1 MRKRRLSAYSRHL
14 GLFTAMVS
22 VSIAL
27 PVLAQSVWT
36 GASDNEFSNDANWN
50 PSAPG
55 AGDGATV
62 ATGSPQVTT
71 NFVITDLDVSGGN
84 VTVTN
89 TGELTATGGT
99 TLSSGTIS
107 INAGGVLNS
116 DVEMNGG
123 GLSIDG
129 DLNGKL
135 TLNSGNVTVNGT
147 LGSAAVG
154 ATTALTNN
162 GDVGDVDVS
171 ASGTFV
177 NNTGATAGDVTNAGA
192 TSNAGTIASLTNTA
206 GTFINNSGGTV
217 TGDTTV
223 TGGTVTNNFVITDAD
238 VAAGATLVNNFGA
251 TAENVTNAGT
261 LSNSGTI
268 ASVENTAG
276 IFTNNSDGTVT
287 DQTTVAGGTVTNDGT
302 LGDVDVATGST
313 FTNTTGST
321 AGDVTNAGTSSN
333 AGDIA
338 SLTNTGGTFTNNFGG
353 TITGDTTV
361 TGGTVT
367 NNFVISD
374 ADVAAG
380 ATLVNNTGATAGN
393 VTNAGNTSNAGTIA
407 SVVNTGGTFTNNSGG
422 TISGTTTVTGG
433 TVVNNA
439 TFANVDIGVN
449 GTFVNNSGAVADAV
463 TNAGTGSNDG
473 TIASLTNTNGLFANT
488 GTISG
493 AADVTGGTL
502 TNDGTVLGAVG
513 VYDGGTLS
521 GSGTTADLT
530 IYSGGTL
537 SPGPGMQTI
546 SVDGNL
552 TFATGSTYQVDID
565 ASGNSDS
572 VDVSGAVIIS
582 GGTLELIAG
591 TGSYTPGI
599 DYTIITAASGITG
612 SFDNVTSDFAFL
624 TPVLTYGGTGIDLS
638 LDRNDVAFA
647 DVASTANGRSTAGAV
662 EALGA
667 SNSLYLAVVS
677 LNATTATDA
686 FSQLSGEDHASLKSR
701 TLQDGRIPREAILD
715 RMSSVHASLP
725 GANEGLSVWTTGYG
739 TTSRLEGDGNAA
751 GIDGRTAG
759 LFAGADAALSDEWRV
774 GGMLGY
780 SRTSLDRLADYD
792 TYHLGLYAGGTYG
805 PLGLTAGAIYSV
817 NEVSTARDVSLSNFD
832 DRLTADYRSAMA
844 QAFADISWT
853 TRLDDITLQP
863 FANIAYL
870 NLDTDGFAED
880 GGAAALSAAGANDDI
895 TLSTL
900 GLRLSAEL
908 VAGEMPF
915 TISGMLGW
923 RHAFGDLTPSTSF
936 AFAGGSPFLI
946 EGVTIP
952 RNAMVAE
959 AGITVALTKSAR
971 LNLTYSGE
979 FGSSSASHAAKAN
992 LRVDF

>member
-22 VSIAL
+22 VSIVQPA
-27 PVLAQSVWT
+27 LAQSVWT

-55 AGDGATV
+55 TDDGASV

-89 TGELTATGGT
+89 MGELTATGGT

-107 INAGGVLNS
+107 INADGVLNS
-116 DVEMNGG
+116 NVEMNGG

-238 VAAGATLVNNFGA
+238 VAAGATLVNNLGA

-287 DQTTVAGGTVTNDGT
+287 GRTTVAGGTVTNDGT
-302 LGDVDVATGST
+302 LGNVDVATGGT

-321 AGDVTNAGTSSN
+321 AGDVSNAGTSSN

-353 TITGDTTV
+353 TISGDTTV

-367 NNFVISD
+367 NNFVITD

-407 SVVNTGGTFTNNSGG
+407 SVENTDGTFTNNSGG
-422 TISGTTTVTGG
+422 AVTGTTTVTGG

-439 TFANVDIGVN
+439 TLADVDIGAN

-473 TIASLTNTNGLFANT
+473 TIASLANTDGLFSNT
-488 GTISG
+488 GTVSG
-493 AADVTGGTL
+493 TADVAGGTL

-513 VYDGGTLS
+513 VYDGGILS

-546 SVDGNL
+546 SVNGNL
-552 TFATGSTYQVDID
+552 TFVAGSTFQVDID
-565 ASGNSDS
+565 AGGDSDS
-572 VDVSGAVIIS
+572 VDVSGAVVI
-582 GGTLELIAG
+582 GGALELIAG

-612 SFDNVTSDFAFL
+612 SFDSVTSDFAFL
-624 TPVLTYGGTGIDLS
+624 TPVLTYSGADIDLS

-677 LNATTATDA
+677 VNAATATDA
-686 FSQLSGEDHASLKSR
+686 FSQLSGKDHASLRSR
-701 TLQDGRIPREAILD
+701 ILQDGRIPREAILD
-715 RMSSVHASLP
+715 RMSAVHASLS
-725 GANEGLSVWTTGYG
+725 GAAEDLSIWTTGYG
-739 TTSRLEGDGNAA
+739 TSSRLEGDGNAA

-759 LFAGADAALSDEWRV
+759 LFVGADAAVSDEWRV

-780 SRTSLDRLADYD
+780 GRTSLGRLADFD
-792 TYHLGLYAGGTYG
+792 TYHLGLYAGSTYG
-805 PLGLTAGAIYSV
+805 PLGLTAGTIYSV
-817 NEVSTARDVSLSNFD
+817 NEVSTARDVSFSNFE

-853 TRLDDITLQP
+853 TKLDEMTLQP

-870 NLDTDGFAED
+870 NLKTDGFRED
-880 GGAAALSAAGANDDI
+880 GGAAALSAAGATDDI

-900 GLRLSAEL
+900 GLRWSADL
-908 VAGEMPF
+908 AAGEIPF
-915 TISGMLGW
+915 MVSGMLGW
-923 RHAFGDLTPSTSF
+923 RHAFGDLTPSTNF

-952 RNAMVAE
+952 RDAMVAE
-959 AGITVALTKSAR
+959 AGITVALTKSTR
-971 LNLTYSGE
+971 LNLGYSGE
-979 FGSSSASHAAKAN
+979 FGSGAASHATKAN

>member
-1 MRKRRLSAYSRHL
+1 
-14 GLFTAMVS
+14 MVS
-22 VSIAL
+22 VSIVQPA
-27 PVLAQSVWT
+27 LAQSVWT

-62 ATGSPQVTT
+62 ATGSPQVTG
-71 NFVITDLDVSGGN
+71 NFVITGLDVSGGN
-84 VTVTN
+84 ITVTN

-116 DVEMNGG
+116 NVEMNGG

-129 DLNGKL
+129 NLNGKL

-217 TGDTTV
+217 SGDTTV

-268 ASVENTAG
+268 ASVENNAG

-287 DQTTVAGGTVTNDGT
+287 GRTTVAGGTVTNDGT
-302 LGDVDVATGST
+302 LGNVDIATGGT

-321 AGDVTNAGTSSN
+321 AGDVINAGTSSN

-353 TITGDTTV
+353 TISGDTRV
-361 TGGTVT
+361 TDGTVT
-367 NNFVISD
+367 NNFVITD

-407 SVVNTGGTFTNNSGG
+407 SVKSTGGTFTNNSGG
-422 TISGTTTVTGG
+422 AVTGTTAVTGG

-439 TFANVDIGVN
+439 TLADVDIGAN

-473 TIASLTNTNGLFANT
+473 TIASLTNTDGLFSNT
-488 GTISG
+488 GTVSG
-493 AADVTGGTL
+493 SATITGGAL
-502 TNDGTVLGAVG
+502 ANDGTVLGAVG
-513 VYDGGTLS
+513 VHDGGTLT

-546 SVDGNL
+546 SVNGNL
-552 TFATGSTYQVDID
+552 TFVAGSTYQVDID

-572 VDVSGAVIIS
+572 VDVSGAVVI
-582 GGTLELIAG
+582 GGALELIAG

-612 SFDNVTSDFAFL
+612 SFDSLTSDFAFL
-624 TPVLTYGGTGIDLS
+624 TPVLTYSGADIDLS

-677 LNATTATDA
+677 LNAATATDA
-686 FSQLSGEDHASLKSR
+686 FSQLSGEDHASLRSR
-701 TLQDGRIPREAILD
+701 ILQDGRIPREAILD
-715 RMSSVHASLP
+715 RMSAVRASLA
-725 GANEGLSVWTTGYG
+725 GANEDLDIWTTGYG
-739 TTSRLEGDGNAA
+739 TSSRLEGDGNAA
-751 GIDGRTAG
+751 GIDGTSAG
-759 LFAGADAALSDEWRV
+759 LSVGADAAVSDEWRV

-780 SRTSLDRLADYD
+780 GRTSLDRLADFD

-817 NEVSTARDVSLSNFD
+817 NEVSTARDVSFSNFE

-853 TRLDDITLQP
+853 TKLDEMTLQP

-870 NLDTDGFAED
+870 NLKTDGFRED
-880 GGAAALSAAGANDDI
+880 GGAAALSAAGATDDI

-900 GLRLSAEL
+900 GLRWSADL
-908 VAGEMPF
+908 VAGEIPF
-915 TISGMLGW
+915 MVSGMLGW
-923 RHAFGDLTPSTSF
+923 RHAFGDLTPSTGF
-936 AFAGGSPFLI
+936 TFAGGSPFLI

-952 RNAMVAE
+952 RDAMVAE

-971 LNLTYSGE
+971 LNLSYSGE
-979 FGSSSASHAAKAN
+979 FGSGAASHAAKAN